1 VLLMAGP
8 AVVARRVRA
17 WDAPA
22 IAVDEPTALRLASR
36 TVTLHVPLMHEAAL
50 QCAMLEDLPRPEP
63 RAGSGWMC
71 RARQSGRLVEAAV
84 TAALHGE
91 RDGLDDPVVSLA
103 LGRPPGALD
112 EGRVEH
118 WAAQEVERR
127 GRIWERVGARSGDA
141 EDAEQGQHRNPYLD
155 RSLDELELS
164 VATSNALAEGGVRT
178 IGELCR
184 RTETEV
190 LKLRNIGRKGLRE
203 IKEILSALGL
213 SLGMRGV

>member
-1 VLLMAGP
+1 
-8 AVVARRVRA
+8 
-17 WDAPA
+17 
-22 IAVDEPTALRLASR
+22 
-36 TVTLHVPLMHEAAL
+36 
-50 QCAMLEDLPRPEP
+50 
-63 RAGSGWMC
+63 
-71 RARQSGRLVEAAV
+71 
-84 TAALHGE
+84 
-91 RDGLDDPVVSLA
+91 
-103 LGRPPGALD
+103 
-112 EGRVEH
+112 
-118 WAAQEVERR
+118 
-127 GRIWERVGARSGDA
+127 VGARSGDA
-141 EDAEQGQHRNPYLD
+141 EDAEQGQRRNPYLD